1 MFMIII
7 IFLMFDVY
15 WFVLKMI
22 VFDFYGVY
30 GFLVMKMQGEVVYM
44 INKFVYCFFIFLFKG
59 LGLSRYVLKIFLGF
73 CREDLIDV
81 FIETVVFRMQFVIEL
96 GRVIRERNIF
106 FFKYF
111 FKEVVVI
118 YRDFEVLN
126 DIKFFQFYIME
137 EFNVREVKVIQDKF
151 SYGVYLVVEVDFK
164 TLGVKLKVKV
174 NLCIKEMGIVN
185 KDVQGFGFL

>member
-1 MFMIII
+1 
-7 IFLMFDVY
+7 
-15 WFVLKMI
+15 
-22 VFDFYGVY
+22 
-30 GFLVMKMQGEVVYM
+30 
-44 INKFVYCFFIFLFKG
+44 
-59 LGLSRYVLKIFLGF
+59 
-73 CREDLIDV
+73 
-81 FIETVVFRMQFVIEL
+81 MQFVIEL

-174 NLCIKEMGIVN
+174 ILFVKGEGNCKLGCI
-185 KDVQGFGFL
+185 GFWFFVMIFQNSIFFVR

>member
-1 MFMIII
+1 
-7 IFLMFDVY
+7 
-15 WFVLKMI
+15 
-22 VFDFYGVY
+22 
-30 GFLVMKMQGEVVYM
+30 MQ
-44 INKFVYCFFIFLFKG
+44 
-59 LGLSRYVLKIFLGF
+59 S
-73 CREDLIDV
+73 
-81 FIETVVFRMQFVIEL
+81 VIEL

>member
-1 MFMIII
+1 
-7 IFLMFDVY
+7 
-15 WFVLKMI
+15 
-22 VFDFYGVY
+22 
-30 GFLVMKMQGEVVYM
+30 
-44 INKFVYCFFIFLFKG
+44 
-59 LGLSRYVLKIFLGF
+59 
-73 CREDLIDV
+73 
-81 FIETVVFRMQFVIEL
+81 MQFVIEL

-174 NLCIKEMGIVN
+174 ILFVKGEGNRKLGCI
-185 KDVQGFGFL
+185 GFWFFVMIFQNQKFFFRCGVRFIIMKN

>member
-1 MFMIII
+1 
-7 IFLMFDVY
+7 
-15 WFVLKMI
+15 
-22 VFDFYGVY
+22 
-30 GFLVMKMQGEVVYM
+30 
-44 INKFVYCFFIFLFKG
+44 
-59 LGLSRYVLKIFLGF
+59 
-73 CREDLIDV
+73 
-81 FIETVVFRMQFVIEL
+81 MQFVIEL

-174 NLCIKEMGIVN
+174 ILFIKGEGNCKLRCI
-185 KDVQGFGFL
+185 GFWFFVMIFQNQNFFFRCVRFIIMKN

>member
-1 MFMIII
+1 
-7 IFLMFDVY
+7 
-15 WFVLKMI
+15 
-22 VFDFYGVY
+22 
-30 GFLVMKMQGEVVYM
+30 M

-59 LGLSRYVLKIFLGF
+59 LGIYSEQVCLKKFLGF

-81 FIETVVFRMQFVIEL
+81 FIETVVFRMQLVIEL

-174 NLCIKEMGIVN
+174 ICV
-185 KDVQGFGFL
+185 